1 MWKRFKCVMFTTN
14 SVFSLQGAVE
24 AHYTIANG
32 YTADAAVVYGDTDSV
47 MVKFGITD
55 AARAME
61 LGKEAADRVTK
72 LFPPP
77 VKLEFEKIYFP
88 FLLMNKKR
96 CVFVLGSSLVMS
108 STWLC
113 LFQCSLRCHVVF
125 IALRHALFSYAG
137 LLWTNPVKWDK
148 MDTKGTHW
156 RACLHTGCSQWL
168 VL

>member
-1 MWKRFKCVMFTTN
+1 MHVSGRAVTDIGLSAAFGQAGVLHVFLSIVRLGMS
-14 SVFSLQGAVE
+14 SVSFAQGAVE

-96 CVFVLGSSLVMS
+96 SVSK
-108 STWLC
+108 
-113 LFQCSLRCHVVF
+113 
-125 IALRHALFSYAG
+125 HAG
-137 LLWTNPVKWDK
+137 
-148 MDTKGTHW
+148 
-156 RACLHTGCSQWL
+156 
-168 VL
+168 

>member
-1 MWKRFKCVMFTTN
+1 M
-14 SVFSLQGAVE
+14 E

-96 CVFVLGSSLVMS
+96 CVSVPSSSLVMS
-108 STWLC
+108 LTWMC
-113 LFQCSLRCHVVF
+113 LYQCWVWCKYAVF
-125 IALRHALFSYAG
+125 IVLCRASFSYAG

-156 RACLHTGCSQWL
+156 RACMHTGYIQGL
-168 VL
+168 VYDCL

>member
-1 MWKRFKCVMFTTN
+1 MYV
-14 SVFSLQGAVE
+14 QAAVE

-32 YTADAAVVYGDTDSV
+32 YTADATVVYGDTDSV

-96 CVFVLGSSLVMS
+96 CVWMYRYLSALGV
-108 STWLC
+108 LC
-113 LFQCSLRCHVVF
+113 LIFCVHVNT
-125 IALRHALFSYAG
+125 A
-137 LLWTNPVKWDK
+137 T
-148 MDTKGTHW
+148 
-156 RACLHTGCSQWL
+156 RACCGRTL
-168 VL
+168 